1 MMLMGRVRAGGAV
14 MVGVERSAFVA
25 VCGGVLLLVAAAVAV
40 AAVPLAWADL
50 ERVMMGSRG
59 LIVALV
65 GVWFFLSRECK
76 WVAVVQ
82 TGMLWDMS

>member
-1 MMLMGRVRAGGAV
+1 MMLMGKVRAGGAV

-25 VCGGVLLLVAAAVAV
+25 AAA
-40 AAVPLAWADL
+40 LAWADL

-65 GVWFFLSRECK
+65 GVWFFLIRECE